1 MSLTCQHITK
11 TYGGREVLRDISLTL
26 EPGRIYGLIGRNGAG
41 KTTLLSILTAQN
53 PATGGTVSLDGQP
66 VWENRKSLEK
76 LCFSREL
83 TANAESGLAA
93 MKVKEYLR
101 IASIYYPGWDK
112 EMEKRLVELF
122 QLNTKKKL
130 AKLSKGMLSM
140 VTIIV
145 AMCSKAPYTF
155 LDEPVA
161 GLDVV
166 AREQF
171 YKLLLEEYAASGR
184 TFVISTHIIEEA
196 ADILEE
202 VIILHQGKVLL
213 EGDTQTFVDSAR
225 HVSGKA
231 EEVDAATAGLEVHH
245 AETVGRSKGVTVFL
259 KPGQSVDE
267 SRDVSVQPVNLQRAF
282 VALCGEEESRQ

>member
-1 MSLTCQHITK
+1 M
-11 TYGGREVLRDISLTL
+11 
-26 EPGRIYGLIGRNGAG
+26 
-41 KTTLLSILTAQN
+41 
-53 PATGGTVSLDGQP
+53 
-66 VWENRKSLEK
+66 
-76 LCFSREL
+76 
-83 TANAESGLAA
+83 
-93 MKVKEYLR
+93 
-101 IASIYYPGWDK
+101 
-112 EMEKRLVELF
+112 
-122 QLNTKKKL
+122 
-130 AKLSKGMLSM
+130 
-140 VTIIV
+140 
-145 AMCSKAPYTF
+145 
-155 LDEPVA
+155 A

-282 VALCGEEESRQ
+282 VALCGEEETRQ